1 MIQEHKKIDGEA
13 LVREYCLTGN
23 ELIKDQAVR
32 AFLPLV
38 KHIVGRVNVGSFMI
52 LQKDDLYQF
61 GVVGLLYALRRFD
74 PENGTAFK
82 TYAYRRIHGEIIDSL
97 RRNGVLSR
105 DQMQKLSKV
114 NGAKEKLLK
123 QFDREPSILEIQK
136 ETGMTQKEIS
146 KVLYLA
152 QLSLTVSLDESFS
165 NDQGEVMTRMEIMED
180 KDQISPEKELD
191 RTGIRNEIKG
201 YIQELSE
208 RERLILALYYYEN
221 LTLAD
226 IGTVLNLSEGRVSQI
241 LSQVHLELRHKMKRT
256 SHVG

>member
-1 MIQEHKKIDGEA
+1 MIQEQKKLDGEA
-13 LVREYCLTGN
+13 LVREYCITGN

-38 KHIVGRVNVGSFMI
+38 KHIVGRINIGSYLS

-61 GVVGLLYALRRFD
+61 GVVGLLFALGRFD

-82 TYAYRRIHGEIIDSL
+82 TYAYRRIHGEIIDAL

-105 DQMQKLSKV
+105 DQMKKLSKV
-114 NGAKEKLLK
+114 NGAKEKLSMKL
-123 QFDREPSILEIQK
+123 DREPNVLEIQE
-136 ETGMTQKEIS
+136 ETGLTQKEIS
-146 KVLYLA
+146 KILSLA
-152 QLSLTVSLDESFS
+152 KLSLTVSLDESFS
-165 NDQGEVMTRMEIMED
+165 TDEGEVMTRMEIMED
-180 KDQISPEKELD
+180 KNHISPEKELD
-191 RTGIRNEIKG
+191 KKEIRNELKG

-221 LTLAD
+221 LTLSD

-241 LSQVHLELRHKMKRT
+241 LSQVHTELRQKLRKK
-256 SHVG
+256 SHV

>member
-1 MIQEHKKIDGEA
+1 MIQEYKKMDGEA
-13 LVREYCLTGN
+13 LVREYCMTGN

-38 KHIVGRVNVGSFMI
+38 KHIVGRINVGSSFLI
-52 LQKDDLYQF
+52 LQKDDLYQY
-61 GVVGLLYALRRFD
+61 GVVGLLYALGRFD

-82 TYAYRRIHGEIIDSL
+82 TYAYRRIHGEIIDAL

-105 DQMQKLSKV
+105 DQMQKLSRI
-114 NGAKEKLLK
+114 NSAKEKLAM
-123 QFDREPSILEIQK
+123 QFDREPNLQEIQK
-136 ETGMTQKEIS
+136 ETGLTDKEIT
-146 KVLYLA
+146 KVLSTA
-152 QLSLTVSLDESFS
+152 QMSLPVSLDETFS
-165 NDQGEVMTRMEIMED
+165 TDEGEVMTRMEIMED
-180 KDQISPEKELD
+180 KNQTSPDQELD
-191 RTGIRNEIKG
+191 EKGLRNELKG

-241 LSQVHLELRHKMKRT
+241 LSQVHSELRQKLRKK
-256 SHVG
+256 SHV

>member
-1 MIQEHKKIDGEA
+1 MDGEA
-13 LVREYCLTGN
+13 LVREYCMTGN

-38 KHIVGRVNVGSFMI
+38 KHIVGRINVGSSFLI
-52 LQKDDLYQF
+52 LQKDDLYQY
-61 GVVGLLYALRRFD
+61 GVVGLLYALGRFD

-82 TYAYRRIHGEIIDSL
+82 TYAYRRIHGEIIDAL

-105 DQMQKLSKV
+105 DQMQKLSRI
-114 NGAKEKLLK
+114 NSAKEKLAM
-123 QFDREPSILEIQK
+123 QFDREPNLQEIQK
-136 ETGMTQKEIS
+136 ETGLTDKEIT
-146 KVLYLA
+146 KVLSTA
-152 QLSLTVSLDESFS
+152 QMSLPVSLDETFS
-165 NDQGEVMTRMEIMED
+165 TDEGEVMTRMEIMED
-180 KDQISPEKELD
+180 KNQTSPDQELD
-191 RTGIRNEIKG
+191 EKGLRNELKG

-241 LSQVHLELRHKMKRT
+241 LSQVHSELRQKLRKK
-256 SHVG
+256 SHV

>member
-1 MIQEHKKIDGEA
+1 MIQEYKKIDGEA
-13 LVREYCLTGN
+13 LVREYCTTGN

-38 KHIVGRVNVGSFMI
+38 KHIVGRINVGSSYVI
-52 LQKDDLYQF
+52 LQKDDLYQY
-61 GVVGLLYALRRFD
+61 GVVGLLYALGRFD

-82 TYAYRRIHGEIIDSL
+82 TYAYRRIHGEIIDAL

-105 DQMQKLSKV
+105 DQMQKLSRI
-114 NGAKEKLLK
+114 NSAKEKLAM
-123 QFDREPSILEIQK
+123 QFDREPNLLEIQK
-136 ETGMTQKEIS
+136 ETGLTQKEIT
-146 KVLYLA
+146 KVLSIA
-152 QLSLTVSLDESFS
+152 QMSLPVSLDESFS
-165 NDQGEVMTRMEIMED
+165 TDEGEVMTRMEIMED
-180 KDQISPEKELD
+180 KNQITPDQELD
-191 RTGIRNEIKG
+191 DKGVKNELKG

-241 LSQVHLELRHKMKRT
+241 LSQVHSDLRLKLRKK
-256 SHVG
+256 SHV

>member
-13 LVREYCLTGN
+13 LVREYCMTGS

-38 KHIVGRVNVGSFMI
+38 KHIVGRINVASSYII
-52 LQKDDLYQF
+52 LQKDDLYQY
-61 GVVGLLYALRRFD
+61 GVVGLLYALGRFD

-82 TYAYRRIHGEIIDSL
+82 TYAYRRIHGEIIDAL

-105 DQMQKLSKV
+105 DQMQKLSLI
-114 NGAKEKLLK
+114 NSAKEKLAM
-123 QFDREPSILEIQK
+123 QFDREPNLLEVQN
-136 ETGMTQKEIS
+136 ETGLTQKEIS
-146 KVLYLA
+146 KVLSMA
-152 QLSLTVSLDESFS
+152 QLSLPISLDESFS
-165 NDQGEVMTRMEIMED
+165 TDDGEVITRMDIMED
-180 KDQISPEKELD
+180 KNQITPDQELD
-191 RTGIRNEIKG
+191 EKGIKNELKG

-241 LSQVHLELRHKMKRT
+241 LSQVHSDLRQKLRKK
-256 SHVG
+256 SHV

>member
-1 MIQEHKKIDGEA
+1 
-13 LVREYCLTGN
+13 
-23 ELIKDQAVR
+23 
-32 AFLPLV
+32 
-38 KHIVGRVNVGSFMI
+38 
-52 LQKDDLYQF
+52 
-61 GVVGLLYALRRFD
+61 
-74 PENGTAFK
+74 
-82 TYAYRRIHGEIIDSL
+82 
-97 RRNGVLSR
+97 
-105 DQMQKLSKV
+105 
-114 NGAKEKLLK
+114 
-123 QFDREPSILEIQK
+123 
-136 ETGMTQKEIS
+136 MTQKEIS

-201 YIQELSE
+201 YIQDLSE

>member
-1 MIQEHKKIDGEA
+1 MIQEQKKLDGEA
-13 LVREYCLTGN
+13 LVREYCITGN

-38 KHIVGRVNVGSFMI
+38 KHIVGRINIGSYI
-52 LQKDDLYQF
+52 SLQKDDLYQF
-61 GVVGLLYALRRFD
+61 GVVGLLFALGRFD

-82 TYAYRRIHGEIIDSL
+82 TYAYRRIHGEIIDAL

-114 NGAKEKLLK
+114 NGAKEKLSK
-123 QFDREPSILEIQK
+123 QLDREPNVLEIQK
-136 ETGMTQKEIS
+136 ETGLTQKEIS
-146 KVLYLA
+146 KILSVS

-165 NDQGEVMTRMEIMED
+165 TDEGEVMTRMEIMED
-180 KDQISPEKELD
+180 KNQISPEEELD
-191 RTGIRNEIKG
+191 KKGIRNELKG
-201 YIQELSE
+201 HIQELSE

-221 LTLAD
+221 LTLSD

-241 LSQVHLELRHKMKRT
+241 LSQVHTELRQKLRKK
-256 SHVG
+256 SHV